1 MSSQRDAIR
10 RNEDYQ
16 DARPQ
21 PLTVTITTEPRPMH
35 IDHVVRLL
43 EQIGWRASAWM
54 VRTNAEEAA
63 ERHRAV
69 RTLLER
75 IGRLETRIAEL
86 DPPIPDGMKYT
97 GD

>member
-1 MSSQRDAIR
+1 MNQRDAIR
-10 RNEDYQ
+10 RNAEYE

-21 PLTVTITTEPRPMH
+21 PLTVTITTEPRP
-35 IDHVVRLL
+35 ISTDHVVRLL
-43 EQIGWRASAWM
+43 EQIGWRSAAYM
-54 VRTNAEEAA
+54 VKVNAEEAA
-63 ERHRAV
+63 ERHRTV

-75 IGRLETRIAEL
+75 IGRLESRINEL

>member
-1 MSSQRDAIR
+1 MNQRDAIR
-10 RNEDYQ
+10 RNEEHQ

-21 PLTVTITTEPRPMH
+21 PITVTITTEPRPLH

-43 EQIGWRASAWM
+43 EQIGWRSAAWM
-54 VRTNAEEAA
+54 VKSNAEEAA
-63 ERHRAV
+63 ERHRTV